1 MSRLIILN
9 LYYCGSW
16 QNIFYLFIGDFNAR
30 FNKSY
35 FASDMFIYLMFNLSQ
50 LQKKLDISLYSSR
63 GNKVNDQTND
73 RENNREVESY
83 EANFL

>member
-9 LYYCGSW
+9 LYHCGSW

-35 FASDMFIYLMFNLSQ
+35 FASDMFIYHNC
-50 LQKKLDISLYSSR
+50 KKLDISLFSSEE
-63 GNKVNDQTND
+63 NKIYGQIND

-83 EANFL
+83 KAKEKGL